1 MKKINILILL
11 AISLAI
17 FISCGKEDNPSPD
30 LPEWEKNNTVSI
42 QFYSRLS
49 NEKLFSTTDYSA
61 VISRIRSKS
70 NHVAVLHRADA
81 VYGTSEILN
90 PMVTIAAET
99 VKIPLFAWN
108 RYSVARAEGSG
119 ILIGQTI
126 TKAENTSINDGCSYF
141 SVPIMAN
148 GTINM
153 NFTTISF
160 ENENQL
166 TAGFATIKEKL
177 DEKTIL
183 IGVSAKTLRSKLESE
198 FSGGNYR
205 FETIECSGG
214 KATQLLFV
222 VTTQKWLVRE
232 HAEVPIGSDG
242 IFCFDL
248 KIEAL

>member
-1 MKKINILILL
+1 MQKINILILL
-11 AISLAI
+11 AVSLWA
-17 FISCGKEDNPSPD
+17 FGSCGKEDDSSPD
-30 LPEWEKNNTVSI
+30 LPEWGKNNTVSI

-49 NEKLFSTTDYSA
+49 NEKLFNTGDYSA
-61 VISRIRSKS
+61 VVSRIRTNQ

-81 VYGTSEILN
+81 VYGSSEILN
-90 PMVTIAAET
+90 PMVSIAAET

-108 RYSVARAEGSG
+108 RYAGTQVEGSG

-126 TKAENTSINDGCSYF
+126 SKMENISISDGCSYF

-166 TAGFATIKEKL
+166 TAGLPTIKEKL
-177 DEKTIL
+177 DEKTVL

-232 HAEVPIGSDG
+232 HAEVSIGSDG